1 MNAPLE
7 FARSLKPYPEYD
19 WMHPSWRDLVIEH
32 LQSSRADRQRFLN
45 RCGVQ
50 GILLAL
56 SSAGGG
62 KGIRE
67 TPLLVEDSDWK
78 ILEVTIIALLNA
90 SQSEF
95 EVRMVLGAIHGA
107 GLHECEVQKSQ
118 FLRASS
124 PLYKMGI
131 KSLETLRAKW
141 NGENQIIGTSALG
154 EYYNIS
160 MRLSPL
166 PSMPN
171 LQPTWDYRLA
181 EVEKFTGKGS
191 SSAVLDKSSDALS
204 KWFDLIEV
212 VESSE
217 PRFLR
222 QMRFP
227 ELYLD
232 SVREYLDR
240 IEEDANCGF
249 DSESSDGYDTEI
261 ERMAEL
267 EPIVE
272 QLGSIFPS
280 LEDRAQNAQQA
291 LAAAQENLRD
301 AQNEKFPEAPHNY
314 EGRSTSIQPTGGF
327 DVDELFD
334 DL

>member
-1 MNAPLE
+1 MNAPLDLKR
-7 FARSLKPYPEYD
+7 FLKPFPEYD

-32 LQSSRADRQRFLN
+32 LQSSRADRRRFLS

-62 KGIRE
+62 TGVRE
-67 TPLLVEDSDWK
+67 TPLLVEDADWK
-78 ILEVTIIALLNA
+78 TFEGTIIALLNA
-90 SQSEF
+90 SRNES

-107 GLHECEVQKSQ
+107 ALRKCKVEELR
-118 FLRASS
+118 FLRVPS
-124 PLYKMGI
+124 PLREMAI

-141 NGENQIIGTSALG
+141 NGESQIIGTSTLA

-160 MRLSPL
+160 VRVTPL
-166 PSMPN
+166 PGMPN

-181 EVEKFTGKGS
+181 EVEKFTGKGD
-191 SSAVLDKSSDALS
+191 SSAVLDKLSNALWR
-204 KWFDLIEV
+204 WFDLIEV

-222 QMRFP
+222 QMGFP
-227 ELYLD
+227 ELYLNT
-232 SVREYLDR
+232 VREYLDR
-240 IEEDANCGF
+240 LEEDANSDFDF
-249 DSESSDGYDTEI
+249 DSSDDYGTEI

-267 EPIVE
+267 EPIIE
-272 QLGSIFPS
+272 QLGSVFPS
-280 LEDRAQNAQQA
+280 LEDRAQTVREA
-291 LAAAQENLRD
+291 LASAQENLRD
-301 AQNEKFPEAPHNY
+301 AQNEKFPEAPDDY
-314 EGRSTSIQPTGGF
+314 EGRSSSTQPTGGF
-327 DVDELFD
+327 DVDELFA